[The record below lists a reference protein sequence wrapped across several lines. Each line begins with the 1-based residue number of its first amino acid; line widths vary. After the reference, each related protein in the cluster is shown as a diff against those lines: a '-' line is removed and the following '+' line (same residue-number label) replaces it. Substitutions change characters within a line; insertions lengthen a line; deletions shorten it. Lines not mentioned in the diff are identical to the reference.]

1 MFWKKQLP
9 LIIVFVMGVV
19 MAVQYFVPHQ
29 ASEWVYNTYLK
40 WGITIGIFGAVLGYF
55 SFFRVHVVKIVK
67 KAPGWGYSVITIVCT
82 IIMLLAAA
90 LDGMGTG
97 SYYMKIYLYTSAAI
111 NATVFSLL
119 AFYISSAAYRA
130 FRARSTQAV
139 ALLLAA
145 IIVMLGRVPI
155 GNYVSFWTAFHLP
168 SINAIS
174 QWILNVPN
182 MAAKRA
188 IALGVGLG
196 SLLMTLK
203 LILGIERTYLGSE

>member
-1 MFWKKQLP
+1 MFWKKQFP
-9 LIIVFVMGVV
+9 LVIVFVMGVV
-19 MAVQYFVPHQ
+19 MAVQYFIPHS
-29 ASEWVYNTYLK
+29 ASEFVYDNYLK
-40 WGITIGIFGAVLGYF
+40 WGITIGIFGHILGYF
-55 SFFRVHVVKIVK
+55 SFFRVHVMKVK
-67 KAPGWGYSVITIVCT
+67 KKTPNWGYS
-82 IIMLLAAA
+82 LLAIFCAIGMIIVAA
-90 LDGMGTG
+90 LDGRGTG
-97 SYYMKIYLYTSAAI
+97 GYYMNIYLYTSAAI

-130 FRARSTQAV
+130 FRARSVQAV

-155 GNYVSFWTAFHLP
+155 GNYVSVWTAIGLP
-168 SINAIS
+168 STYDIS

-203 LILGIERTYLGSE
+203 LILGIERTYLGNQ